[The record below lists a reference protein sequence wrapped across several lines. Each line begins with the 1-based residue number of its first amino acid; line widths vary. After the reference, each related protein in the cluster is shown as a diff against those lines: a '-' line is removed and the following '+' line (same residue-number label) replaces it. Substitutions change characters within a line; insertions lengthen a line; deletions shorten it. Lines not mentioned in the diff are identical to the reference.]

1 MCIVSKELNLDAIL
15 EFLEVAYALI
25 YGAFMLDVHIF
36 LYILSFQ
43 PALVKV
49 KLSIKLGQS
58 AVPPKYNDDNNNNN
72 NNKDN
77 NNSNNSSTFNS
88 NNNED
93 NNVNQCRSRTSS
105 GTTTSIN
112 NTTNALLSNRFYGHN
127 YLGIT
132 VNLRHHQLY

>member
-1 MCIVSKELNLDAIL
+1 MLNMCIVSKELNLDVIL

-25 YGAFMLDVHIF
+25 YGAFMLDVYIF

-49 KLSIKLGQS
+49 ELSIKLGQS
-58 AVPPKYNDDNNNNN
+58 AVPPKYNDDNNN

-132 VNLRHHQLY
+132 VNLRHHH